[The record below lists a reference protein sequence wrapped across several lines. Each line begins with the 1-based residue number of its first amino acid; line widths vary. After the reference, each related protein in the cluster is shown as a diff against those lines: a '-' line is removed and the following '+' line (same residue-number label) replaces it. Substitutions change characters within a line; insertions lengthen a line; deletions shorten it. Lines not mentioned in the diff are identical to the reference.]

1 MPQTPFNYL
10 EAFRIDQ
17 WYKITSL
24 VEKWRKNGIKF
35 LVVFSAKQ
43 VALHVIFQLALVSFP
58 IFFCYSYNER
68 CLSDFFWLI
77 RARFWLFRFLQSKEQ
92 AMSEAALKMCSLK
105 VRRKIT
111 PFYLKFLYETMPRR
125 MKAVVDAQGGHTKHF
140 MYFLDGI
147 FNIFWINCLYLKKVT
162 NFWSR

>member
-1 MPQTPFNYL
+1 MI
-10 EAFRIDQ
+10 EKR
-17 WYKITSL
+17 YKIASL
-24 VEKWRKNGIKF
+24 VKKCRKKLFKF
-35 LVVFSAKQ
+35 LMIYFAEQ

-92 AMSEAALKMCSLK
+92 AMSEAALKMCTLK

-111 PFYLKFLYETMPRR
+111 PFYLKFLYKSMPWQI
-125 MKAVVDAQGGHTKHF
+125 KAVVDAQGGHTKHL
-140 MYFLDGI
+140 MYSFSFYMVFVI
-147 FNIFWINCLYLKKVT
+147 FF
-162 NFWSR
+162 R